1 MSCTENGFV
10 TTSCT
15 MALRPEARSR
25 WAAKPVIS
33 RIFSLGKSRAAASAR
48 AMPSMTGIWMS
59 VSSRSNVPCSRVRI
73 SSASAPSSAVTV
85 SWPSMAMARATSERI
100 ESSSSA
106 ISTRGM
112 KSSLSPRRNRRPDP
126 DSGLAGQIPLVEKT
140 YVNIAAFGRRRS
152 QPRLEV
158 GLLAGLEHRLLEHRV
173 PGVDLRALRVA
184 DGKAQPRQ
192 FDRFP
197 GLGDDHAFDD
207 QHRLAVDGL
216 VADLDVLERQPAQ
229 VHFQPDHR
237 VERRS

>member
-1 MSCTENGFV
+1 
-10 TTSCT
+10 
-15 MALRPEARSR
+15 
-25 WAAKPVIS
+25 
-33 RIFSLGKSRAAASAR
+33 
-48 AMPSMTGIWMS
+48 MPSITDIWMS

-112 KSSLSPRRNRRPDP
+112 KSSLSPRWNRRPD
-126 DSGLAGQIPLVEKT
+126 SGVAGQIPLVEKA
-140 YVNIAAFGRRRS
+140 YVNIATFGRRRS

-173 PGVDLRALRVA
+173 PGIDLRALRVA
-184 DGKAQPRQ
+184 DGKAQPWQ

-197 GLGDDHAFDD
+197 GLADDRAFND
-207 QHRLAVDGL
+207 QDRLAVHGL
-216 VADLDVLERQPAQ
+216 IADLDILERQPAQ
-229 VHFQPDHR
+229 VHFQPDHP
-237 VERRS
+237 VERRGLRQQPHD